1 MNSLYHDVKFEY
13 LCKNLFINDQLAS
26 EIAANLFI
34 IEGVENLL
42 MEASSSGFETKGLD
56 EVSIQKMML
65 DKMNDL

>member
-56 EVSIQKMML
+56 EMSI
-65 DKMNDL
+65 